1 MKRKFPAPTPGKSG
15 PRPGQSATLRMVARE
30 AGVSASTVSRIINET
45 VNVSD
50 GLKRAVEAAIVK
62 FDFRP
67 NAAARGLA
75 LGKTSTV
82 GVVAQAIDSPFYGEG
97 LRGIEAGLRQRGYAP
112 LIMSGNWRVEDE
124 DRCVQELIAR
134 GVDGVI
140 VFAGRLSDAKLKS
153 YAKSVPIVITGRN
166 VRASRLFSL
175 QVDDAQGSMLAIR
188 HLVGLGHRRIAFING
203 SENHPDAIERLR
215 GYKQALTDSGVEF
228 DPKLVVVGDW
238 HEEGGVR
245 ATLQLLEAK
254 SKFTALF
261 CVNDQTAYGACLGL
275 YRRGLSVPHD
285 VSVIGF
291 DDLPSSTYRLPPLT
305 SVRQSIG
312 ELGELS
318 ARAVLDLIAGR
329 RPRMVAPAV
338 ELVVR
343 ESTGKS
349 LGARAAD
356 LEKARPSR
364 REASETPR
372 LGAAHE

>member
-1 MKRKFPAPTPGKSG
+1 VTAKKSKFPAPVPGKSG
-15 PRPGQSATLRMVARE
+15 PRPGQSATLRIVARE
-30 AGVSASTVSRIINET
+30 AGVSASTVSRIINGT

-75 LGKTSTV
+75 LGRTSTI

-140 VFAGRLSDAKLKS
+140 VFAGRLSDAKLKG
-153 YAKSVPIVITGRN
+153 YAKSVPIVITGRSL
-166 VRASRLFSL
+166 RAPRLYSL
-175 QVDDAQGSMLAIR
+175 QIEDAGGASLAIR
-188 HLVGLGHRRIAFING
+188 HLVGLGHRQIAFITG

-215 GYKQALTDSGVEF
+215 GYKEALAEAGIDF
-228 DPKLVVVGDW
+228 NPKLVAVGDW

-245 ATLQLLEAK
+245 STLELLGTK
-254 SKFTALF
+254 LPFTALF
-261 CVNDQTAYGACLGL
+261 CVNDQTAYGACLAL
-275 YRRGLSVPHD
+275 YRQGLSVPRD
-285 VSVIGF
+285 VSVVGF

-305 SVRQSIG
+305 SVRQSVG
-312 ELGELS
+312 ELGERS
-318 ARAVLDLIAGR
+318 AHAMLDLVAGR

-343 ESTGKS
+343 ESTGPS
-349 LGARAAD
+349 PGAR
-356 LEKARPSR
+356 KAPSAKR
-364 REASETPR
+364 NT
-372 LGAAHE
+372 AHE